1 MTIVRSEVRAAI
13 VIPALDEA
21 ADLAA
26 TLQAL
31 PRHLEGVDA
40 IEVIVIDDGSSD
52 GTADLALRSGAHHV
66 VRHRTTRG
74 LARAYTTG
82 ITTAL
87 QRGATLIIQTDAD
100 GQYEAAD
107 IPVLIAPVLAG
118 EADLV
123 VGARPMGDIAHFSRA
138 KRSFQ
143 RLGSWVVRLASGT
156 DVMDAPS
163 GFRAMSAAAARQLQ
177 VHNAYTYT
185 LETLIQAGRS
195 GLRVASVP
203 VRVTGPTRPS
213 RLMRSWPSYVW
224 RSAVTIV
231 RIAVLYRPFR
241 SFALVGTVMMAAG
254 MGLIV
259 RFVVLSATGS
269 GSGHVQSLVIAG
281 MLVTVAI
288 QTFMTAFLTDAIA
301 VNRRLTQRL
310 IELQLRSPGDA
321 GSEVGSPRGRVG

>member
-1 MTIVRSEVRAAI
+1 MTTQRPAVRAAI

-26 TLQAL
+26 TLSEL
-31 PRHLEGVDA
+31 PRRLVGVDD
-40 IEVIVIDDGSSD
+40 IEIIVVDDGSSD
-52 GTADLALRSGAHHV
+52 GTAELAQRSGADHV

-74 LARAYTTG
+74 LARTYVTG
-82 ITTAL
+82 IMAAL
-87 QRGATLIIQTDAD
+87 GRGATIIIQTDAD
-100 GQYEAAD
+100 GQYDARD
-107 IPVLIAPVLAG
+107 IPALIAPILAG

-123 VGARPMGDIAHFSRA
+123 VGARPIGDMVQFSRA
-138 KRSFQ
+138 KRMFQ

-156 DVMDAPS
+156 DVIDAPS
-163 GFRAMSAAAARQLQ
+163 GFRAMSAMAARQLQ
-177 VHNAYTYT
+177 VHNRYTYT

-241 SFALVGTVMMAAG
+241 FFALLGAAAL
-254 MGLIV
+254 MVAMVVIA
-259 RFVVLSATGS
+259 RFVVLQATGR
-269 GSGHVQSLVIAG
+269 GTGEFQSLIIAA
-281 MLVTVAI
+281 MLVPLAI
-288 QTFMTAFLTDAIA
+288 QALLTAFLMDAIA
-301 VNRRLTQRL
+301 VNRRLTQQL
-310 IELQLRSPGDA
+310 LELQLRDA
-321 GSEVGSPRGRVG
+321 GRPRGDGR